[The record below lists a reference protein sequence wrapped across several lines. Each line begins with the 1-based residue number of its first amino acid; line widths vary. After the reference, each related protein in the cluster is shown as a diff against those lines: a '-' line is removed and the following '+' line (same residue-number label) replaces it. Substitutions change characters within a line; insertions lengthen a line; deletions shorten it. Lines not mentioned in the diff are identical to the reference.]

1 MGIAAGGLLQSS
13 PGMAE
18 PAGSQPAHPISSVEN
33 ALRLLVILRDR
44 EEIRVSDAS
53 VELGVA
59 RSTAHRLLAMLHSF
73 GLVEQNPASRAY
85 RVGPVLAEIGLSSL
99 RQLGG
104 RAQLRPFL
112 EALSAEVGET
122 THLIA
127 LEGRNCRFLDSIEG
141 TQALRTT
148 ARVGIAY
155 PAHAT
160 SGGKALLAELDESRL
175 LELYPSEEIPPLN
188 ERSLTTRTALFAQLR
203 EIREQ
208 GYAINRGE
216 SEAGI
221 RAVGMVQ
228 RTSSGGIAGALAVS
242 APEMRLT
249 AERVQ
254 EIVQSLRR
262 VTEEARRR
270 LP

>member
-1 MGIAAGGLLQSS
+1 
-13 PGMAE
+13 MAE
-18 PAGSQPAHPISSVEN
+18 RARPAYPISSVEN

-53 VELGVA
+53 AELGVA
-59 RSTAHRLLAMLHSF
+59 RSTAHRLIAMLHSY
-73 GLVEQNPASRAY
+73 GLVEQDPGSRAY
-85 RVGPVLAEIGLSSL
+85 RVGPVLAELGLSSL
-99 RQLGG
+99 RQVDV

-112 EALSAEVGET
+112 DALSADVGET
-122 THLIA
+122 VHLIA
-127 LEGRNCRFLDSIEG
+127 LEGRTCRFLDSVEG

-160 SGGKALLAELDESRL
+160 SGGKALLAELDEREL
-175 LELYPSEEIPPLN
+175 LELYRDEDLPPLN
-188 ERSLTTRTALFAQLR
+188 ERSLTTRTALFAQLV

-208 GYAINRGE
+208 GYAVNLGE

-221 RAVGMVQ
+221 HAVGMVQ

-242 APEMRLT
+242 APETRLPP
-249 AERVQ
+249 ERIPA
-254 EIVQSLRR
+254 IVQALRR
-262 VTEEARRR
+262 ATEEAQRRM
-270 LP
+270 P